1 MSRSI
6 FFNKANENALKNI
19 HFGIKLIN
27 KQTSIF
33 KSIINDLNTIIE
45 MTISIACE
53 TSFSVRQE
61 YRKSISK
68 LIHNIDNYIKLSNKD
83 TDNDLLFT
91 LAHNSYDNLNGA
103 PVKFNKI
110 GFVNY
115 SLLDHLYYNKYHIGI
130 ANLGNNISKD
140 SPNNYFFTYYPVKPY
155 IECHSL
161 GKINLARPGYGIC
174 EYVDD
179 LTTVLFECQYQ
190 LKNKSIYHNDRFN
203 SVKNDL
209 RFHHYDEEIIYI
221 KVNDYILVNNIP
233 YRITNIV
240 FKNNNFH
247 NSNHSDQISNHS
259 DHLENLSNH
268 SNHLENLS
276 NHSDYL
282 ENLSNHSDHL
292 EHLSNHSDHLEHL
305 SNHSDHLEHLSNH
318 SDHLENLSNHS
329 DHLENLSNHLDH
341 LEHLSNHSDHLEH
354 LSNHSDH
361 LEHLSNHSDHL
372 EHRSNH
378 SDHLEHLS
386 NHLDHLEHLS
396 NHSDHLEHRSNHS
409 NYLSNHP
416 YHNNLKHSHN
426 HTDNSE
432 HSNYLSNHSD
442 HNNLKHLI
450 KEYNLN
456 HNKYNFHDLR
466 YSKYHKNKYNDL
478 RCSEY
483 HKHNFHD
490 LRESQHKFHDIKESY
505 HKHKFHDL
513 RQKHDNHNEITKNIN
528 NIEYNCQRADRMIIT
543 INDYFTN
550 HTKSIYKLI
559 TVIYCYIHDD
569 NKQLIIHTSKPIHL
583 LINEYILIR
592 DIAYYVTK
600 INSKCHH
607 EDKYDS
613 FFIKRTD
620 NNDIPT
626 AIHEDILSFPIYKI
640 LNTLKM
646 ALPDIYHN
654 DNTVDTEIYGITSEN
669 HQKYVALMNGA
680 INDLNILI
688 EKNDILIE
696 TIKTEK
702 QKLD

>member
-19 HFGIKLIN
+19 NYGIKLIN
-27 KQTSIF
+27 KQSSII

-91 LAHNSYDNLNGA
+91 LAYHSYDNINGESI
-103 PVKFNKI
+103 KFNKI

-115 SLLDHLYYNKYHIGI
+115 NLLDHLYYNKYNIGI
-130 ANLGNNISKD
+130 GNLGNNVTTD
-140 SPNNYFFTYYPVKPY
+140 SPNNYFFTYYPVKAF
-155 IECHSL
+155 IEDHSL

-179 LTTVLFECQYQ
+179 LTTVLFECKYQ
-190 LKNKSIYHNDRFN
+190 LKNKSIHHNDRFN

-209 RFHHYDEEIIYI
+209 RFHNDDDNIYI
-221 KVNDYILVNNIP
+221 KLNDYILVNNIP

-240 FKNNNFH
+240 LKNNNY
-247 NSNHSDQISNHS
+247 SKQ
-259 DHLENLSNH
+259 LSNH
-268 SNHLENLS
+268 HSEHLS
-276 NHSDYL
+276 NNSDK
-282 ENLSNHSDHL
+282 LSNHSDHHEHL
-292 EHLSNHSDHLEHL
+292 SNHSDNCEHLSNHSDHHEHLSNHSDNCEHLSNHSNHHEHL
-305 SNHSDHLEHLSNH
+305 SNHSDHHSDHYLDHHEHLSNH
-318 SDHLENLSNHS
+318 SDHY
-329 DHLENLSNHLDH
+329 LDH
-341 LEHLSNHSDHLEH
+341 HEHLSNHSDHYLDHHEH

-361 LEHLSNHSDHL
+361 HSDH
-372 EHRSNH
+372 H
-378 SDHLEHLS
+378 EHLS
-386 NHLDHLEHLS
+386 NHLDHHLDH
-396 NHSDHLEHRSNHS
+396 HSDHP
-409 NYLSNHP
+409 NYH
-416 YHNNLKHSHN
+416 NLKHN
-426 HTDNSE
+426 
-432 HSNYLSNHSD
+432 
-442 HNNLKHLI
+442 
-450 KEYNLN
+450 
-456 HNKYNFHDLR
+456 
-466 YSKYHKNKYNDL
+466 L
-478 RCSEY
+478 RCSTEY
-483 HKHNFHD
+483 NNLNYTKHKH
-490 LRESQHKFHDIKESY
+490 R
-505 HKHKFHDL
+505 DL
-513 RQKHDNHNEITKNIN
+513 RQKHHEHYEITKNIN
-528 NIEYNCQRADRMIIT
+528 NVEYNCQRADRMIIT

-600 INSKCHH
+600 INSKCYH
-607 EDKYDS
+607 EYKYNS
-613 FFIKRTD
+613 FYIKRTD
-620 NNDIPT
+620 NNDIPV
-626 AIHEDILSFPIYKI
+626 AIHENILSFPIYKI

-646 ALPDIYHN
+646 VLPDICNEH
-654 DNTVDTEIYGITSEN
+654 NTVESEIHGITSEN

-696 TIKTEK
+696 TIQMEK
-702 QKLD
+702 NKLD

>member
-19 HFGIKLIN
+19 NYGIKLIN
-27 KQTSIF
+27 KQSSII

-91 LAHNSYDNLNGA
+91 LAYHSYDNINGESI
-103 PVKFNKI
+103 KFNKI

-115 SLLDHLYYNKYHIGI
+115 NLLDHLYYNKYNIGI
-130 ANLGNNISKD
+130 GNLGNNVTTD
-140 SPNNYFFTYYPVKPY
+140 SPNNYFFTYYPVKAF
-155 IECHSL
+155 IEDHSL

-179 LTTVLFECQYQ
+179 LTTVLFECKYQ
-190 LKNKSIYHNDRFN
+190 LKNKSIHHNDRFN

-209 RFHHYDEEIIYI
+209 RFHNDDDNIYI
-221 KVNDYILVNNIP
+221 KLNDYILVNNIP

-240 FKNNNFH
+240 LKNNNY
-247 NSNHSDQISNHS
+247 SKQ
-259 DHLENLSNH
+259 LSNH
-268 SNHLENLS
+268 HSEHLS
-276 NHSDYL
+276 NNSDK
-282 ENLSNHSDHL
+282 LSNHSDHHEHL
-292 EHLSNHSDHLEHL
+292 SNHSDNCEHLSNHSDH
-305 SNHSDHLEHLSNH
+305 HSDHH
-318 SDHLENLSNHS
+318 
-329 DHLENLSNHLDH
+329 
-341 LEHLSNHSDHLEH
+341 
-354 LSNHSDH
+354 
-361 LEHLSNHSDHL
+361 
-372 EHRSNH
+372 
-378 SDHLEHLS
+378 EHLS
-386 NHLDHLEHLS
+386 NHLDHHLDH
-396 NHSDHLEHRSNHS
+396 HSDHP
-409 NYLSNHP
+409 NYH
-416 YHNNLKHSHN
+416 NLKHN
-426 HTDNSE
+426 
-432 HSNYLSNHSD
+432 
-442 HNNLKHLI
+442 
-450 KEYNLN
+450 
-456 HNKYNFHDLR
+456 
-466 YSKYHKNKYNDL
+466 L
-478 RCSEY
+478 RCSTEY
-483 HKHNFHD
+483 NNLNYTKHKH
-490 LRESQHKFHDIKESY
+490 R
-505 HKHKFHDL
+505 DL
-513 RQKHDNHNEITKNIN
+513 RQKHHEHYEITKNIN
-528 NIEYNCQRADRMIIT
+528 NVEYNCQRADRMIIT

-600 INSKCHH
+600 INSKCYH
-607 EDKYDS
+607 EYKYNS
-613 FFIKRTD
+613 FYIKRTD
-620 NNDIPT
+620 NNDIPV
-626 AIHEDILSFPIYKI
+626 AIHENILSFPIYKI

-646 ALPDIYHN
+646 VLPDICNEH
-654 DNTVDTEIYGITSEN
+654 NTVESEIHGITSEN

-696 TIKTEK
+696 TIQMEK
-702 QKLD
+702 NKLD